1 MIVTVRPATVNA
13 PVRSPPVFAATVN
26 ATVPLPVPPATATVI
41 HGAADDVVQ
50 GQAPCDASTRTE
62 PLPPAAANVCAAGLT
77 VNAQS
82 GADWVTVN
90 VCPAMVS
97 EPVRSAP
104 VFSPIDSDTVPLPVP
119 APPDA
124 TVIHAAL
131 ETAVHAQP
139 LAVVT
144 PTLVVV
150 GDEVTRADDDESVKA
165 QGVGD
170 GVGVG
175 VGVGVGAG
183 PGVGVGVGVGDGA
196 GGFGVGC
203 GVGAGAGVGVGVG
216 AGPGA
221 GAGVGCGVGDGAGDG
236 EGDGVGVGAT
246 TAAASVTTMRWSATR
261 TVPTRSGPGFSAARS
276 AIVPF
281 PDPADGAAIVSH
293 AASLEA
299 VHAQPFN
306 AVSATLTD
314 PPPASSAALAGD
326 TVNRHGAGSWVT
338 LSCVLLTSSVARR

>member
-1 MIVTVRPATVNA
+1 M
-13 PVRSPPVFAATVN
+13 
-26 ATVPLPVPPATATVI
+26 
-41 HGAADDVVQ
+41 
-50 GQAPCDASTRTE
+50 
-62 PLPPAAANVCAAGLT
+62 
-77 VNAQS
+77 
-82 GADWVTVN
+82 
-90 VCPAMVS
+90 
-97 EPVRSAP
+97 
-104 VFSPIDSDTVPLPVP
+104 
-119 APPDA
+119 
-124 TVIHAAL
+124 IHAAL
-131 ETAVHAQP
+131 EIAVHAQP
-139 LAVVT
+139 PAVVT

-165 QGVGD
+165 QGVG
-170 GVGVG
+170 VGVG
-175 VGVGVGAG
+175 VGVGL
-183 PGVGVGVGVGDGA
+183 GVGVGVGVGDGA

-203 GVGAGAGVGVGVG
+203 GVGVGAGAGVGVGVG

-221 GAGVGCGVGDGAGDG
+221 GAGVGCGVGDG
-236 EGDGVGVGAT
+236 EGDGVGPTGAGAT

-306 AVSATLTD
+306 VVSATLTD
-314 PPPASSAALAGD
+314 PPLASSAALAGD